1 MAGQI
6 LHFVYPEFSDVIEM
20 TGHFFYTT
28 RKEILRDAPK
38 ALERVQITFK

>member
-1 MAGQI
+1 MASQI
-6 LHFVYPEFSDVIEM
+6 LLFAYPEFSDIEM

>member
-6 LHFVYPEFSDVIEM
+6 LLFVYPEFSDIIEM
-20 TGHFFYTT
+20 TSHFFYTT